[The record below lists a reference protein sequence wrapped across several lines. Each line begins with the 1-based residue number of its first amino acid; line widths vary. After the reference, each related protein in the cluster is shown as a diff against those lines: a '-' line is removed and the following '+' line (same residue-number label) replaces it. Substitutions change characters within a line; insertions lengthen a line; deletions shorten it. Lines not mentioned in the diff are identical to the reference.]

1 MHSSAPASID
11 VVLWTHRRRG
21 AVTCS
26 AHDDRMEVF
35 VSPTDKFDE
44 DETLEQPGNTETAA
58 DVANDETREL
68 DEEID
73 DETSDDDTPR
83 E

>member
-1 MHSSAPASID
+1 
-11 VVLWTHRRRG
+11 
-21 AVTCS
+21 
-26 AHDDRMEVF
+26 MEVF